1 MRACGE
7 TTEQVRRGGLKGVTA
22 VWRSIQDTFAL
33 TDQGMKDFMRG
44 AGFCALANLMLML
57 PIVVL
62 YFTARGFIRY
72 LDDPSVGLPDM
83 ALFAVAI
90 VAALVVMFVTQMWEY
105 RATYTAVYQESA
117 RKRIAIAERL
127 RLLPLSFFG
136 KRDLA
141 DLTSVIMKDCSDQ
154 ERLFSHTMPQIFGM
168 GASTLVFAAMM
179 FAFDWRL
186 AASALWPI
194 PVALTALL
202 LTARIQKSH
211 TAKKN
216 AASLSFA
223 DGLQEYLEC
232 HREIRSL
239 NKVGVFQGELDCRID
254 RFEREKIDAEL
265 AMGVAVCSAQ
275 GFLRLGIAS
284 VIVVGTMLLVTGQVD
299 FLVFFVYLLAVT
311 RVYDPIN
318 VVLQAVAELMDM
330 SLSLERM
337 RAIENEPVQT
347 GSTSFE
353 PQGYD
358 VVFEDVG
365 FAYADGEDVLGSVSF
380 KAREGQVTALVGASG
395 SGKSTAVKLAS
406 RFWDVSSGTVF
417 VGGVDVSTVDPETLL
432 SAFSEVFQDVVL
444 FDDTVRENI
453 RLGRK
458 DATNEEVLAAA
469 RAARCDEF
477 VERLPNGY
485 DTMIGENGSRLSGGE
500 RQRISIARALL
511 KDAPIVLLDEAT
523 ASLDVENETYVQAAL
538 SELLQGKTVLVI
550 AHRMRTVDNADKI
563 VVLEGGCVVE
573 QGSPAELRE
582 KPDGRYRRMLELQ
595 RESEVWAL

>member
-1 MRACGE
+1 M
-7 TTEQVRRGGLKGVTA
+7 TTVRRRL
-22 VWRSIQDTFAL
+22 QDIFAL

-62 YFTARGFIRY
+62 YFVASDFVRY
-72 LDDPSVGLPDM
+72 LGETAVGLPGM
-83 ALFAVAI
+83 APYVVGI
-90 VAALVVMFVTQMWEY
+90 VAALAVMFVTQMWEY
-105 RATYTAVYQESA
+105 RATYTVVYKESA

-194 PVALTALL
+194 PVALVALL
-202 LTARIQKSH
+202 LTARVQKSH

-216 AASLSFA
+216 AASLSFV

-239 NKVGVFQGELDCRID
+239 NKVGAFQSDLGRRID
-254 RFEREKIDAEL
+254 RFEREKIGAEL

-284 VIVVGTMLLVTGQVD
+284 VIVVGTMLLVAGRVD

-318 VVLQAVAELMDM
+318 VILQAIAELMDM
-330 SLSLERM
+330 SLSLGRM
-337 RAIENEPVQT
+337 RAIENEPIQT

-358 VVFEDVG
+358 VAFDDVG
-365 FAYADGEDVLGSVSF
+365 FAYADGEDVLDGVSF

-406 RFWDVSSGTVF
+406 RFWDVSSGAVF

-432 SAFSEVFQDVVL
+432 SSFSEVFQDVVL

-453 RLGRK
+453 RLGK
-458 DATNEEVLAAA
+458 KNATDEEVLAAA
-469 RAARCDEF
+469 KAARCDEF

-485 DTMIGENGSRLSGGE
+485 DTLIGENGGRLSGGE

-511 KDAPIVLLDEAT
+511 KNAPIVLLDEAT
-523 ASLDVENETYVQAAL
+523 ASLDVENETQVQAAL

-563 VVLEGGCVVE
+563 VVLEGGRVVE

-582 KPDGRYRRMLELQ
+582 KPGGRYRRMLELQ
-595 RESEVWAL
+595 RESAAWAL

>member
-1 MRACGE
+1 
-7 TTEQVRRGGLKGVTA
+7 
-22 VWRSIQDTFAL
+22 
-33 TDQGMKDFMRG
+33 MKDFMRG

-62 YFTARGFIRY
+62 YFVASDFVRY
-72 LDDPSVGLPDM
+72 LGEPAIGLPGM
-83 ALFAVAI
+83 APYVVGI
-90 VAALVVMFVTQMWEY
+90 VAALAVMFVTQMWEY
-105 RATYTAVYQESA
+105 RATYTMVYKESA

-194 PVALTALL
+194 PVALVALL
-202 LTARIQKSH
+202 LTARVQKSH

-216 AASLSFA
+216 AASLSFV

-239 NKVGVFQGELDCRID
+239 NKVGAFQSDLGRRID
-254 RFEREKIDAEL
+254 RFEREKIGAEL

-284 VIVVGTMLLVTGQVD
+284 VIVVGTMLLVTGRVD

-318 VVLQAVAELMDM
+318 VILQAIAELMDM
-330 SLSLERM
+330 SLSLKRM
-337 RAIENEPVQT
+337 RAIENEPIQT

-358 VVFEDVG
+358 VAFDDVG
-365 FAYADGEDVLGSVSF
+365 FAYADGEDVLDGVSF
-380 KAREGQVTALVGASG
+380 TAREGQVTALVGASG

-406 RFWDVSSGTVF
+406 RFWDVSSGAVF

-432 SAFSEVFQDVVL
+432 SSFSEVFQDVVL

-453 RLGRK
+453 RLGK
-458 DATNEEVLAAA
+458 KNATDEEVLAAA

-523 ASLDVENETYVQAAL
+523 ASLDVENETQVQAAL

-563 VVLEGGCVVE
+563 VVLEGGRVVE

-582 KPDGRYRRMLELQ
+582 KPEGRYRRMLELQ
-595 RESEVWAL
+595 RESAAWAL

>member
-1 MRACGE
+1 
-7 TTEQVRRGGLKGVTA
+7 
-22 VWRSIQDTFAL
+22 
-33 TDQGMKDFMRG
+33 MKDFMRG

-62 YFTARGFIRY
+62 YFVASDFVRY
-72 LDDPSVGLPDM
+72 LSEPAVGLPGM
-83 ALFAVAI
+83 VPYVVGI
-90 VAALVVMFVTQMWEY
+90 VAALAVMFVTQMWEY
-105 RATYTAVYQESA
+105 RATYTVVYKESA

-194 PVALTALL
+194 PVALVALL
-202 LTARIQKSH
+202 LTARVQKSH

-216 AASLSFA
+216 AASLSFV

-239 NKVGVFQGELDCRID
+239 NKVGAFQSDLGRRID
-254 RFEREKIDAEL
+254 RFEREKIGAEL

-284 VIVVGTMLLVTGQVD
+284 VIVVGTMLLVAGRVD

-318 VVLQAVAELMDM
+318 VILQAIAELMDM
-330 SLSLERM
+330 SLSLGRM
-337 RAIENEPVQT
+337 RAIENEPIQT
-347 GSTSFE
+347 GHTSFE

-358 VVFEDVG
+358 VAFDDVG
-365 FAYADGEDVLGSVSF
+365 FAYADGEDVLDGVSF
-380 KAREGQVTALVGASG
+380 TAREGQVTALVGASG

-406 RFWDVSSGTVF
+406 RFWDVSSGAVF

-432 SAFSEVFQDVVL
+432 SSFSEVFQDVVL

-453 RLGRK
+453 RLGK
-458 DATNEEVLAAA
+458 KSATDEEVLAAA
-469 RAARCDEF
+469 KAAHCDEF

-485 DTMIGENGSRLSGGE
+485 DTLIGENGGRLSGGE

-511 KDAPIVLLDEAT
+511 KNAPIVLLDEAT
-523 ASLDVENETYVQAAL
+523 ASLDVENETQVQAAL

-563 VVLEGGCVVE
+563 VVLEGGRVVE

-582 KPDGRYRRMLELQ
+582 KPEGRYRRMLELQ
-595 RESEVWAL
+595 RESATWAL

>member
-1 MRACGE
+1 MA
-7 TTEQVRRGGLKGVTA
+7 A
-22 VWRSIQDTFAL
+22 VWRRIQDAFAL

-62 YFTARGFIRY
+62 YFVASDFVRY
-72 LDDPSVGLPDM
+72 LGEPAVGLPGM
-83 ALFAVAI
+83 APYVVGI
-90 VAALVVMFVTQMWEY
+90 VAALAVMFVTQMWEY
-105 RATYTAVYQESA
+105 RATYTVVYKESA

-194 PVALTALL
+194 PVALVALL
-202 LTARIQKSH
+202 LTARVQKSH

-216 AASLSFA
+216 AASLSFV

-239 NKVGVFQGELDCRID
+239 NKVGAFQSDLGRRID
-254 RFEREKIDAEL
+254 RFEREKIGAEL

-284 VIVVGTMLLVTGQVD
+284 VIVAGTMLLVAGQVD

-318 VVLQAVAELMDM
+318 VILQAVAELMDM
-330 SLSLERM
+330 SLSLKRM
-337 RAIENEPVQT
+337 RAIENEPIQT

-358 VVFEDVG
+358 VAFDDVG
-365 FAYADGEDVLGSVSF
+365 FAYADGEDVLDGVSF
-380 KAREGQVTALVGASG
+380 TAREGQVTALVGASG
-395 SGKSTAVKLAS
+395 SGKSTAAKLAS
-406 RFWDVSSGTVF
+406 RFWDVSSGAVF

-432 SAFSEVFQDVVL
+432 SSFSEVFQDVVL

-453 RLGRK
+453 RLGK
-458 DATNEEVLAAA
+458 KNATDEEVLAAA
-469 RAARCDEF
+469 KAARCDEF

-485 DTMIGENGSRLSGGE
+485 DTLIGENGGRLSGGE

-511 KDAPIVLLDEAT
+511 KNAPIVLLDEAT
-523 ASLDVENETYVQAAL
+523 ASLDVENETQVQAAL

-563 VVLEGGCVVE
+563 VVLEGGRVVE

-582 KPDGRYRRMLELQ
+582 KPEGRYRRMLELQ
-595 RESEVWAL
+595 RESAAWAL

>member
-1 MRACGE
+1 MA
-7 TTEQVRRGGLKGVTA
+7 A
-22 VWRSIQDTFAL
+22 VWRRIQDAFAL

-62 YFTARGFIRY
+62 YFVASDFVRY
-72 LDDPSVGLPDM
+72 LGEPAVGLPGM
-83 ALFAVAI
+83 APYVVGI
-90 VAALVVMFVTQMWEY
+90 VAALAVMFVTQMWEY
-105 RATYTAVYQESA
+105 RATYTVVYKESA

-168 GASTLVFAAMM
+168 GASTLVFAVMM

-194 PVALTALL
+194 PVALVALL
-202 LTARIQKSH
+202 LTARVQKSH

-216 AASLSFA
+216 AASLSFV

-239 NKVGVFQGELDCRID
+239 NKVGAFQSDLGRRID
-254 RFEREKIDAEL
+254 RFEREKIGAEL

-284 VIVVGTMLLVTGQVD
+284 VIVVGTMLLVTGRVD

-318 VVLQAVAELMDM
+318 VILQAVAELMDM
-330 SLSLERM
+330 SLSLKRM
-337 RAIENEPVQT
+337 RAIENEPIQT

-358 VVFEDVG
+358 VAFDDVG
-365 FAYADGEDVLGSVSF
+365 FAYADGEDVLDGVSF
-380 KAREGQVTALVGASG
+380 TAREGQVTALVGASG
-395 SGKSTAVKLAS
+395 SGKSTAAKLAS
-406 RFWDVSSGTVF
+406 RFWDVSSGAVF

-432 SAFSEVFQDVVL
+432 SSFSEVFQDVVL

-453 RLGRK
+453 RLGK
-458 DATNEEVLAAA
+458 KNATDEEVLAAA
-469 RAARCDEF
+469 KAARCDEF

-485 DTMIGENGSRLSGGE
+485 DTLIGENGGRLSGGE

-511 KDAPIVLLDEAT
+511 KNAPIVLLDEAT
-523 ASLDVENETYVQAAL
+523 ASLDVENETQVQAAL

-563 VVLEGGCVVE
+563 VVLEGGRVVE

-582 KPDGRYRRMLELQ
+582 KPEGRYRRMLELQ
-595 RESEVWAL
+595 RESAAWAL

>member
-1 MRACGE
+1 M
-7 TTEQVRRGGLKGVTA
+7 TTVQRRL
-22 VWRSIQDTFAL
+22 QDIFAL

-62 YFTARGFIRY
+62 YFAASDFIRY
-72 LDDPSVGLPDM
+72 LDDPAVGLPDM
-83 ALFAVAI
+83 ALYAVGI
-90 VAALVVMFVTQMWEY
+90 VVALVVMFVTQMWEY
-105 RATYTAVYQESA
+105 RATYTVVYQESA

-168 GASTLVFAAMM
+168 GASTLVFAVMM

-194 PVALTALL
+194 PVALVALL
-202 LTARIQKSH
+202 LTAHIQKSH

-223 DGLQEYLEC
+223 DALQEYLEC

-239 NKVGVFQGELDCRID
+239 NKVGAFQDELDCRID
-254 RFEREKIDAEL
+254 RFEREKIGAEL

-337 RAIENEPVQT
+337 RAIENEPVQM

-353 PQGYD
+353 PQGHD

-365 FAYADGEDVLGSVSF
+365 FAYADGEDVLSSVSF

-406 RFWDVSSGTVF
+406 RFWDVSSGAIF

-453 RLGRK
+453 RLGKK

-500 RQRISIARALL
+500 RQRISIARCIL
-511 KDAPIVLLDEAT
+511 KDAPIIILDEAT
-523 ASLDVENETYVQAAL
+523 ASVDTDNESYIQEAI
-538 SELLQGKTVLVI
+538 SELVKGKTLLVI
-550 AHRMRTVDNADKI
+550 AHRLNTIQNADQI
-563 VVLEGGCVVE
+563 LVIDNGQIAQ
-573 QGSPAELRE
+573 QGTHEELLKQPGIYQEFVNIR
-582 KPDGRYRRMLELQ
+582 KNAAGWSL
-595 RESEVWAL
+595 A

>member
-1 MRACGE
+1 MW
-7 TTEQVRRGGLKGVTA
+7 RR
-22 VWRSIQDTFAL
+22 IQDAFAL
-33 TDQGMKDFMRG
+33 TDQGMKDFIRG

-62 YFTARGFIRY
+62 YFVASDFIRY
-72 LDDPSVGLPDM
+72 LDNPSVGLPGM
-83 ALFAVAI
+83 ALYVAGI

-105 RATYTAVYQESA
+105 RATYTVVYQESA
-117 RKRIAIAERL
+117 RKRISIAERL

-136 KRDLA
+136 KRDLS

-168 GASTLVFAAMM
+168 GASTLVFAVMM

-194 PVALTALL
+194 PVALVALL
-202 LTARIQKSH
+202 LTARVQKSH

-216 AASLSFA
+216 AASLSFV

-239 NKVGVFQGELDCRID
+239 NKVNAFQGELDRCID
-254 RFEREKIDAEL
+254 CFEREKIDAEL

-284 VIVVGTMLLVTGQVD
+284 VIVVGTMLLVAGQVD

-318 VVLQAVAELMDM
+318 VILQAIAELMDM

-337 RAIENEPVQT
+337 RAIENEPIQT
-347 GSTSFE
+347 GRTSFE

-358 VVFEDVG
+358 VVFDNVG
-365 FAYADGEDVLGSVSF
+365 FSYTDGEDVLDSVSF
-380 KAREGQVTALVGASG
+380 KAQEGQVTALVGASG

-406 RFWDVSSGTVF
+406 RFWDVSSGAVF

-432 SAFSEVFQDVVL
+432 SSFSEVFQDVVL

-453 RLGRK
+453 RLGKK
-458 DATNEEVLAAA
+458 DATDEEVLAAA
-469 RAARCDEF
+469 KAARCDEF

-523 ASLDVENETYVQAAL
+523 ASLDVENETQVQAAL
-538 SELLQGKTVLVI
+538 SELLQDKTVLVI

-563 VVLEGGCVVE
+563 VVLEGGRVAE

-582 KPDGRYRRMLELQ
+582 KPEGKYRRMLELQ
-595 RESEVWAL
+595 CESGVWTL

>member
-1 MRACGE
+1 MW
-7 TTEQVRRGGLKGVTA
+7 RR
-22 VWRSIQDTFAL
+22 IQDAFAL
-33 TDQGMKDFMRG
+33 TDQGMKDFIRG

-62 YFTARGFIRY
+62 YFVASDFIRY
-72 LDDPSVGLPDM
+72 LDNPSVGLPGM
-83 ALFAVAI
+83 ALYVAGI

-105 RATYTAVYQESA
+105 RATYTVVYQESA
-117 RKRIAIAERL
+117 RKRISIAERL

-168 GASTLVFAAMM
+168 GASTLVFAVMM

-194 PVALTALL
+194 PVALVALL
-202 LTARIQKSH
+202 LTAHIQKSH

-223 DGLQEYLEC
+223 DALQEYLEC

-318 VVLQAVAELMDM
+318 VILQAVAELMDM

-365 FAYADGEDVLGSVSF
+365 FAYADGEDVLSSVSF

-406 RFWDVSSGTVF
+406 RFWDVSSGAIF

-453 RLGRK
+453 RLGK
-458 DATNEEVLAAA
+458 KNATDEEVLAAA
-469 RAARCDEF
+469 KAARCDEF

-485 DTMIGENGSRLSGGE
+485 DTLIGENGGRLSGGE

-511 KDAPIVLLDEAT
+511 KNAPIVLLDEAT
-523 ASLDVENETYVQAAL
+523 ASLDVENETQVQAAL

-563 VVLEGGCVVE
+563 VVLEGGRVVE

-582 KPDGRYRRMLELQ
+582 KPEGKYRRMLELQ
-595 RESEVWAL
+595 RESAAWAL

>member
-1 MRACGE
+1 
-7 TTEQVRRGGLKGVTA
+7 
-22 VWRSIQDTFAL
+22 
-33 TDQGMKDFMRG
+33 MKDFIRG

-62 YFTARGFIRY
+62 YFVASDFIRY
-72 LDDPSVGLPDM
+72 LDDPSVGLPGM
-83 ALFAVAI
+83 ALYAAGI

-105 RATYTAVYQESA
+105 RATYTVVYQESA

-154 ERLFSHTMPQIFGM
+154 ERLFSHTMPQLFGM
-168 GASTLVFAAMM
+168 GASTLVFAVMM

-194 PVALTALL
+194 PVALVALL
-202 LTARIQKSH
+202 LTARVQKSH

-216 AASLSFA
+216 AASLSFV

-239 NKVGVFQGELDCRID
+239 NKVSAFQGELDHCID
-254 RFEREKIDAEL
+254 RFEREKIGAEL

-284 VIVVGTMLLVTGQVD
+284 VIVVGTMLLVAGRVD

-318 VVLQAVAELMDM
+318 VILQAIAELMDM
-330 SLSLERM
+330 SLSLGRM

-347 GSTSFE
+347 GHTSFE

-358 VVFEDVG
+358 VVFDDVG
-365 FAYADGEDVLGSVSF
+365 FAYADGEDVLDGVSF
-380 KAREGQVTALVGASG
+380 TAREGQVTALVGASG

-406 RFWDVSSGTVF
+406 RFWDVSSGAVF

-432 SAFSEVFQDVVL
+432 SSFSEVFQDVVL

-453 RLGRK
+453 RLGK
-458 DATNEEVLAAA
+458 KNATDEEVLAAA
-469 RAARCDEF
+469 KAARCDEF

-485 DTMIGENGSRLSGGE
+485 DTLIGENGGRLSGGE

-511 KDAPIVLLDEAT
+511 KNAPIVLLDEAT
-523 ASLDVENETYVQAAL
+523 ASLDVENETQVQAAL

-563 VVLEGGCVVE
+563 VVLEGGRVVE

-582 KPDGRYRRMLELQ
+582 KPEGRYRRMLELQ
-595 RESEVWAL
+595 RESAAWAL

>member
-1 MRACGE
+1 MW
-7 TTEQVRRGGLKGVTA
+7 RR
-22 VWRSIQDTFAL
+22 IQDAFAL

-62 YFTARGFIRY
+62 YFTASDFIRY
-72 LDDPSVGLPDM
+72 LGDPAVGLPSM
-83 ALFAVAI
+83 ALYAVGI
-90 VAALVVMFVTQMWEY
+90 VAALAVMFVTQMWEY
-105 RATYTAVYQESA
+105 RGTYTVVYQESA

-136 KRDLA
+136 KRDLS

-168 GASTLVFAAMM
+168 GASTLVFAVMM

-194 PVALTALL
+194 PVALVALL
-202 LTARIQKSH
+202 LTARVQKSH
-211 TAKKN
+211 IAKKN
-216 AASLSFA
+216 AASLSFV

-239 NKVGVFQGELDCRID
+239 NKVSAFQGELDRCID
-254 RFEREKIDAEL
+254 CFEREKIDAEL

-284 VIVVGTMLLVTGQVD
+284 VIVVGTMLLVAGQID

-318 VVLQAVAELMDM
+318 VILQAIAELMDM

-337 RAIENEPVQT
+337 RAIENEPIQT
-347 GSTSFE
+347 GRTSFE

-358 VVFEDVG
+358 VVFDDVG
-365 FAYADGEDVLGSVSF
+365 FSYADGEDVLDSVSF

-406 RFWDVSSGTVF
+406 RFWDVSSGAVF

-432 SAFSEVFQDVVL
+432 SSFSEVFQDVVL

-453 RLGRK
+453 RLGKK

-523 ASLDVENETYVQAAL
+523 ASLDVENETQVQAAL
-538 SELLQGKTVLVI
+538 SELLQDKTVLVI

-563 VVLEGGCVVE
+563 VVLEDGRVAE

-595 RESEVWAL
+595 RESGAWTL

>member
-1 MRACGE
+1 
-7 TTEQVRRGGLKGVTA
+7 
-22 VWRSIQDTFAL
+22 
-33 TDQGMKDFMRG
+33 MKDFIRG

-62 YFTARGFIRY
+62 YFVASDFVRY
-72 LDDPSVGLPDM
+72 LDNPSVGLPGM
-83 ALFAVAI
+83 ALYAAGI
-90 VAALVVMFVTQMWEY
+90 VATLAVMFVTQMWEY
-105 RATYTAVYQESA
+105 RGTYTVVYQESA
-117 RKRIAIAERL
+117 RKRISIAERL

-168 GASTLVFAAMM
+168 GASTLVFAVMM

-194 PVALTALL
+194 PVALVALL
-202 LTARIQKSH
+202 LTAHIQKSH
-211 TAKKN
+211 TVKKN

-223 DGLQEYLEC
+223 DALQEYLEC

-239 NKVGVFQGELDCRID
+239 NKVGAFQDELDCRID
-254 RFEREKIDAEL
+254 RFEREKIGAEL

-284 VIVVGTMLLVTGQVD
+284 VIVVGTVLLVAGQVG

-318 VVLQAVAELMDM
+318 VILQAIAELMDM

-337 RAIENEPVQT
+337 RAIENEPIQT

-406 RFWDVSSGTVF
+406 RFWDVSSGAIF

-453 RLGRK
+453 RLGKK

-595 RESEVWAL
+595 RESEAWVL

>member
-1 MRACGE
+1 MI
-7 TTEQVRRGGLKGVTA
+7 TVRRRL
-22 VWRSIQDTFAL
+22 QDIFAL
-33 TDQGMKDFMRG
+33 TDQGMKDFIRG

-62 YFTARGFIRY
+62 YFVASDFVRY
-72 LDDPSVGLPDM
+72 LGDSAVGLPGM
-83 ALFAVAI
+83 TLYAVGI
-90 VAALVVMFVTQMWEY
+90 VAALAVMFVTQMWEY
-105 RATYTAVYQESA
+105 RATYTVVYQESA
-117 RKRIAIAERL
+117 RKRVAIAERL

-168 GASTLVFAAMM
+168 GASTLVFAVMM

-194 PVALTALL
+194 PVALVALL
-202 LTARIQKSH
+202 LTARVQKSH

-216 AASLSFA
+216 AASLSFV

-239 NKVGVFQGELDCRID
+239 NKVSAFQGELDRRID
-254 RFEREKIDAEL
+254 RFEREKIGAEL

-284 VIVVGTMLLVTGQVD
+284 VIVAGTMLLVAGQVD

-318 VVLQAVAELMDM
+318 VILQAIAELMDM

-337 RAIENEPVQT
+337 RAIENEPIQT
-347 GSTSFE
+347 GCTSFE

-358 VVFEDVG
+358 VVFDDVG
-365 FAYADGEDVLGSVSF
+365 FAYADGEDVLDGVSF
-380 KAREGQVTALVGASG
+380 RAREGQVTALVGASG

-406 RFWDVSSGTVF
+406 RFWDVSSGAVF

-432 SAFSEVFQDVVL
+432 SSFSEVFQDVVL

-453 RLGRK
+453 RLGKK
-458 DATNEEVLAAA
+458 DATDEEVLAAA
-469 RAARCDEF
+469 KAARCDEF

-511 KDAPIVLLDEAT
+511 KNAPIVLLDEAT
-523 ASLDVENETYVQAAL
+523 ASLDVENETQVQAAL
-538 SELLQGKTVLVI
+538 SELLQDKTVLVI

-563 VVLEGGCVVE
+563 VVLDGGRVAE

-582 KPDGRYRRMLELQ
+582 KPEGRYRRMLELQ
-595 RESEVWAL
+595 RESEAWVL

>member
-1 MRACGE
+1 
-7 TTEQVRRGGLKGVTA
+7 
-22 VWRSIQDTFAL
+22 
-33 TDQGMKDFMRG
+33 MKDFMRG

-62 YFTARGFIRY
+62 YFVASDFIGC
-72 LDDPSVGLPDM
+72 LGDPAVGLPGM
-83 ALFAVAI
+83 ALYAVGI
-90 VAALVVMFVTQMWEY
+90 VAALAVMFVTQMWEY
-105 RATYTAVYQESA
+105 RATYTVVYQESA

-194 PVALTALL
+194 PVALVALL
-202 LTARIQKSH
+202 LTARVQKSH

-216 AASLSFA
+216 AASLLFV

-239 NKVGVFQGELDCRID
+239 NKVGAFQSDLGRRID
-254 RFEREKIDAEL
+254 RFEREKIGAEL

-284 VIVVGTMLLVTGQVD
+284 VIVVGTMLLVAGRVD

-318 VVLQAVAELMDM
+318 VILQAIAELMDM
-330 SLSLERM
+330 SLSLKRM
-337 RAIENEPVQT
+337 RAIENEPIQT

-358 VVFEDVG
+358 VAFDDVG
-365 FAYADGEDVLGSVSF
+365 FAYADGEDVLDGVSF
-380 KAREGQVTALVGASG
+380 TAREGQVTALVGASG

-406 RFWDVSSGTVF
+406 RFWDVSSGAVF

-432 SAFSEVFQDVVL
+432 SSFSEVFQDVVL

-453 RLGRK
+453 RLGK
-458 DATNEEVLAAA
+458 KNATDEEVLAAA

-523 ASLDVENETYVQAAL
+523 ASLDVENETHVQAAL

-563 VVLEGGCVVE
+563 VVLEGGRVVE

-582 KPDGRYRRMLELQ
+582 KPEGRYRRMLELQ
-595 RESEVWAL
+595 RESAAWAL

>member
-1 MRACGE
+1 
-7 TTEQVRRGGLKGVTA
+7 
-22 VWRSIQDTFAL
+22 
-33 TDQGMKDFMRG
+33 MKDFMRG

-62 YFTARGFIRY
+62 YFVASDFVRY
-72 LDDPSVGLPDM
+72 LGEPAVGLPGM
-83 ALFAVAI
+83 APYVVGI
-90 VAALVVMFVTQMWEY
+90 VAALAVMFVTQMWEY
-105 RATYTAVYQESA
+105 RATYTVVYKESA

-194 PVALTALL
+194 PVALVALL
-202 LTARIQKSH
+202 LTARVQKSH

-216 AASLSFA
+216 AASLSFV

-239 NKVGVFQGELDCRID
+239 NKVGAFQSDLGRRID
-254 RFEREKIDAEL
+254 RFEREKIGAEL

-284 VIVVGTMLLVTGQVD
+284 VIVVGTMLLVAGRVD

-318 VVLQAVAELMDM
+318 VILQAIAELMDM
-330 SLSLERM
+330 SLSLGRM
-337 RAIENEPVQT
+337 RAIENEPIQT

-358 VVFEDVG
+358 VAFDDVG
-365 FAYADGEDVLGSVSF
+365 FAYADGEDVLDGVSF
-380 KAREGQVTALVGASG
+380 TAREGQVTALVGASG

-406 RFWDVSSGTVF
+406 RFWDVSSGAVF

-432 SAFSEVFQDVVL
+432 SSFSEVFQDVVL

-453 RLGRK
+453 RLGK
-458 DATNEEVLAAA
+458 KNATDEEVLAAA

-523 ASLDVENETYVQAAL
+523 ASLDVENETQVQAAL

-550 AHRMRTVDNADKI
+550 AHRMRTIDNADKI
-563 VVLEGGCVVE
+563 VVLEGGRVVE

-582 KPDGRYRRMLELQ
+582 KPEGRYRRMLELQ
-595 RESEVWAL
+595 RESAAWAL

>member
-1 MRACGE
+1 
-7 TTEQVRRGGLKGVTA
+7 
-22 VWRSIQDTFAL
+22 
-33 TDQGMKDFMRG
+33 MKDFMRG

-62 YFTARGFIRY
+62 YFVASDFVRY
-72 LDDPSVGLPDM
+72 LGEPAVGLPGM
-83 ALFAVAI
+83 ALYTVGI
-90 VAALVVMFVTQMWEY
+90 VAALSVMFITQMWEY
-105 RATYTAVYQESA
+105 RATYTVVYQESA

-154 ERLFSHTMPQIFGM
+154 ERLFSHTMPQLFGM
-168 GASTLVFAAMM
+168 GASTLVFAVMM

-194 PVALTALL
+194 PVALAALL
-202 LTARIQKSH
+202 LTARVQKSH

-216 AASLSFA
+216 AASLSFV

-239 NKVGVFQGELDCRID
+239 NKVSAFQGELDHCID
-254 RFEREKIDAEL
+254 RFEREKIGAEL

-284 VIVVGTMLLVTGQVD
+284 VIVVGTMLLVAGRVD

-318 VVLQAVAELMDM
+318 VILQAIAELMDM
-330 SLSLERM
+330 SLSLGRM
-337 RAIENEPVQT
+337 RAIENEPIQT
-347 GSTSFE
+347 GHTSFE

-358 VVFEDVG
+358 VAFDDVG
-365 FAYADGEDVLGSVSF
+365 FAYADGEDVLDGVSF

-406 RFWDVSSGTVF
+406 RFWDVSSGAVF

-432 SAFSEVFQDVVL
+432 SSFSEVFQDVVL

-453 RLGRK
+453 RLGK
-458 DATNEEVLAAA
+458 KNATDEEVLAAA
-469 RAARCDEF
+469 KAARCDEF

-485 DTMIGENGSRLSGGE
+485 DTLIGENGGRLSGGE

-511 KDAPIVLLDEAT
+511 KNAPIVLLDEAT
-523 ASLDVENETYVQAAL
+523 ASLDVENETQVQAAL

-563 VVLEGGCVVE
+563 VVLEGGRVVE

-582 KPDGRYRRMLELQ
+582 KPEGRYRRMLELQ
-595 RESEVWAL
+595 RESAAWTL

>member
-1 MRACGE
+1 
-7 TTEQVRRGGLKGVTA
+7 
-22 VWRSIQDTFAL
+22 
-33 TDQGMKDFMRG
+33 MKDFMRG

-62 YFTARGFIRY
+62 YFVASDFIGC
-72 LDDPSVGLPDM
+72 LGDPAACLPSMAPYVVG
-83 ALFAVAI
+83 I
-90 VAALVVMFVTQMWEY
+90 VAALAVMFVTQMWEY
-105 RATYTAVYQESA
+105 RATYTVVYQESA

-154 ERLFSHTMPQIFGM
+154 ERLFSHTMPQILGM
-168 GASTLVFAAMM
+168 GASTLVFAVMM

-194 PVALTALL
+194 PVALVALL
-202 LTARIQKSH
+202 LTARVQKSH

-216 AASLSFA
+216 AASLSFV

-239 NKVGVFQGELDCRID
+239 NKVGAFQSNLGRRID
-254 RFEREKIDAEL
+254 RFEREKIGAEL

-284 VIVVGTMLLVTGQVD
+284 VIVVGTMLLVAGRVD

-318 VVLQAVAELMDM
+318 VILQAIAELMDM
-330 SLSLERM
+330 SLSLKRM
-337 RAIENEPVQT
+337 RAIENEPIQT

-358 VVFEDVG
+358 VAFDDVG
-365 FAYADGEDVLGSVSF
+365 FAYADGEDVLSSVSF
-380 KAREGQVTALVGASG
+380 TAREGQVTALVGASG

-406 RFWDVSSGTVF
+406 RFWDVSSGAVF

-432 SAFSEVFQDVVL
+432 SSFSEVFQDVVL

-453 RLGRK
+453 RLGK
-458 DATNEEVLAAA
+458 KNATDEEVLAAA
-469 RAARCDEF
+469 KAARCDEF

-485 DTMIGENGSRLSGGE
+485 DTLIGENGGRLSGGE

-511 KDAPIVLLDEAT
+511 KNAPIVLLDEAT
-523 ASLDVENETYVQAAL
+523 ASLDVENETQVQAAL

-563 VVLEGGCVVE
+563 VVLEGGRVVE

-582 KPDGRYRRMLELQ
+582 KPEGRYRRMLELQ
-595 RESEVWAL
+595 RESAAWAL

>member
-1 MRACGE
+1 MW
-7 TTEQVRRGGLKGVTA
+7 RR
-22 VWRSIQDTFAL
+22 IQDAFAL
-33 TDQGMKDFMRG
+33 TDQGMKDFIRG

-62 YFTARGFIRY
+62 YFTASDFVRY
-72 LDDPSVGLPDM
+72 LGDPSVGLPSM
-83 ALFAVAI
+83 ALYVVGI
-90 VAALVVMFVTQMWEY
+90 VAALAVMFVTQMWEY
-105 RATYTAVYQESA
+105 RGTYTVVYQESA

-136 KRDLA
+136 KRDLS

-168 GASTLVFAAMM
+168 GASTLVFAVMM

-194 PVALTALL
+194 PVALVALL
-202 LTARIQKSH
+202 LTARVQKSH

-216 AASLSFA
+216 AASLSFV

-239 NKVGVFQGELDCRID
+239 NKVSAFQGELDRCID
-254 RFEREKIDAEL
+254 CFEREKIDAEL

-284 VIVVGTMLLVTGQVD
+284 VIVVGTMLLVAGQID

-318 VVLQAVAELMDM
+318 VILQAIAELMDM

-337 RAIENEPVQT
+337 RAIENEAIQT
-347 GSTSFE
+347 GRTSFE

-358 VVFEDVG
+358 VVFDDVG
-365 FAYADGEDVLGSVSF
+365 FSYADGEDVLDSVSF

-406 RFWDVSSGTVF
+406 RFWDVSSGAVF

-432 SAFSEVFQDVVL
+432 SSFSEVFQDVVL

-453 RLGRK
+453 RLGKK
-458 DATNEEVLAAA
+458 DATDEEVLAAA
-469 RAARCDEF
+469 KAARCDEF

-523 ASLDVENETYVQAAL
+523 ASLDVENETQVQAAL
-538 SELLQGKTVLVI
+538 SELLQDKTVLVI

-563 VVLEGGCVVE
+563 VVLENGRVAE

-582 KPDGRYRRMLELQ
+582 RPEGEYRRMLELQ
-595 RESEVWAL
+595 RESGAWTL

>member
-1 MRACGE
+1 MW
-7 TTEQVRRGGLKGVTA
+7 RR
-22 VWRSIQDTFAL
+22 IQDAFAL

-62 YFTARGFIRY
+62 YFAASDFIRY
-72 LDDPSVGLPDM
+72 LDDPSVGLPGM
-83 ALFAVAI
+83 ALYAAGI
-90 VAALVVMFVTQMWEY
+90 VAALAVMFVTQMWEY
-105 RATYTAVYQESA
+105 RGTYTVVYKESA
-117 RKRIAIAERL
+117 RKRISIAERL

-168 GASTLVFAAMM
+168 GASTLVFAVMM

-194 PVALTALL
+194 PVALVALL
-202 LTARIQKSH
+202 LTAHIQKSH

-365 FAYADGEDVLGSVSF
+365 FAYADGEDVLSSVSF

-406 RFWDVSSGTVF
+406 RFWDVSSGAIF

-453 RLGRK
+453 RLGKK
-458 DATNEEVLAAA
+458 DATNEEVLVAA

-595 RESEVWAL
+595 RESEAWVL

>member
-1 MRACGE
+1 M
-7 TTEQVRRGGLKGVTA
+7 TA
-22 VWRSIQDTFAL
+22 VWRRIQDAFAL
-33 TDQGMKDFMRG
+33 TDQGMKDFIRG

-62 YFTARGFIRY
+62 YFVASDFVRY
-72 LDDPSVGLPDM
+72 LDNPSVGLPGM
-83 ALFAVAI
+83 ALYAAGI
-90 VAALVVMFVTQMWEY
+90 VAALAVMFVTQMWEY
-105 RATYTAVYQESA
+105 RGTYTVVYQESA
-117 RKRIAIAERL
+117 RKRISIAERL

-168 GASTLVFAAMM
+168 GASTLVFAVMM

-194 PVALTALL
+194 PVALVALL
-202 LTARIQKSH
+202 LTAHIQKSH

-223 DGLQEYLEC
+223 DALQEYLEC

-239 NKVGVFQGELDCRID
+239 NKVGAFQDELDCRID
-254 RFEREKIDAEL
+254 RFEREKIGAEL

-284 VIVVGTMLLVTGQVD
+284 VIVVGTVLLVAGQVD

-318 VVLQAVAELMDM
+318 VILQAIAELMDM

-337 RAIENEPVQT
+337 RAIENEPTQT

-406 RFWDVSSGTVF
+406 RFWDVSSGAIF

-453 RLGRK
+453 RLGKK

-595 RESEVWAL
+595 RESEAWVL

>member
-1 MRACGE
+1 MR
-7 TTEQVRRGGLKGVTA
+7 RRL
-22 VWRSIQDTFAL
+22 QDIFAL

-62 YFTARGFIRY
+62 YFVASDFVRY
-72 LDDPSVGLPDM
+72 LGDPAVGLPGM
-83 ALFAVAI
+83 TLYAVGI
-90 VAALVVMFVTQMWEY
+90 VAALAVMFVTQMWEY
-105 RATYTAVYQESA
+105 RATYTVVYQESA

-168 GASTLVFAAMM
+168 GASTLVFAVMM

-194 PVALTALL
+194 PVALVALL
-202 LTARIQKSH
+202 LTARVQKSH

-216 AASLSFA
+216 AASLSFV

-239 NKVGVFQGELDCRID
+239 NKVSAFQGELDRRID
-254 RFEREKIDAEL
+254 RFEREKIGAEL

-284 VIVVGTMLLVTGQVD
+284 VIVAGTMLLVAGQVD
-299 FLVFFVYLLAVT
+299 FLVFFVFLLAVT

-318 VVLQAVAELMDM
+318 VILQAIAELMDM

-337 RAIENEPVQT
+337 RAIENEPIQT
-347 GSTSFE
+347 GRTSFE

-358 VVFEDVG
+358 VVFDDVG
-365 FAYADGEDVLGSVSF
+365 FAYADGEDVLNGMSF
-380 KAREGQVTALVGASG
+380 RAREGQVTALVGASG

-406 RFWDVSSGTVF
+406 RFWDVSSGAVF

-432 SAFSEVFQDVVL
+432 SSFSEVFQDVVL

-453 RLGRK
+453 RLGKK
-458 DATNEEVLAAA
+458 DATDEEVLAAA
-469 RAARCDEF
+469 KAARCDEF
-477 VERLPNGY
+477 AERLPNGY

-511 KDAPIVLLDEAT
+511 KNAPIVLLDEAT
-523 ASLDVENETYVQAAL
+523 ASLDVENETQVQAAL

-563 VVLEGGCVVE
+563 VVLEGGRVAE

-582 KPDGRYRRMLELQ
+582 KPEGRYRRMLELQ
-595 RESEVWAL
+595 RESAAWAL

>member
-1 MRACGE
+1 
-7 TTEQVRRGGLKGVTA
+7 
-22 VWRSIQDTFAL
+22 
-33 TDQGMKDFMRG
+33 MKDFMRG

-62 YFTARGFIRY
+62 YFVASDFIGC
-72 LDDPSVGLPDM
+72 LGDPAVCLPSMAPYVVGIVV
-83 ALFAVAI
+83 ALA
-90 VAALVVMFVTQMWEY
+90 VMFVTQMWEY
-105 RATYTAVYQESA
+105 RATYTVVYKESA

-194 PVALTALL
+194 PVALVALL
-202 LTARIQKSH
+202 LTARVQKSH

-216 AASLSFA
+216 AASLSFV

-239 NKVGVFQGELDCRID
+239 NKVGAFQSDLGRRID
-254 RFEREKIDAEL
+254 RFEREKIGAEL

-284 VIVVGTMLLVTGQVD
+284 VIVVGTMLLVAGRVD

-318 VVLQAVAELMDM
+318 VILQAIAELMDM
-330 SLSLERM
+330 SLSLGRM
-337 RAIENEPVQT
+337 RAIENEPIQT

-358 VVFEDVG
+358 VAFDNVG
-365 FAYADGEDVLGSVSF
+365 FAYADGEDVLDGVSF
-380 KAREGQVTALVGASG
+380 TAREGQVTALVGASG

-406 RFWDVSSGTVF
+406 RFWDVSSGAVF

-432 SAFSEVFQDVVL
+432 SSFSEVFQDVVL

-453 RLGRK
+453 RLGK
-458 DATNEEVLAAA
+458 KNATDEEVLAAA
-469 RAARCDEF
+469 KAARCDEF

-485 DTMIGENGSRLSGGE
+485 DTLIGENGGRLSGGE

-511 KDAPIVLLDEAT
+511 KNAPIVLLDEAT
-523 ASLDVENETYVQAAL
+523 ASLDVENETQVQAAL

-563 VVLEGGCVVE
+563 VVLEGGRVVE

-582 KPDGRYRRMLELQ
+582 KPEGRYRRMLELQ
-595 RESEVWAL
+595 RESAVWAL

>member
-1 MRACGE
+1 
-7 TTEQVRRGGLKGVTA
+7 
-22 VWRSIQDTFAL
+22 
-33 TDQGMKDFMRG
+33 MKDFMRG

-62 YFTARGFIRY
+62 YFVASDFVRY
-72 LDDPSVGLPDM
+72 LGEPAVGLPGM
-83 ALFAVAI
+83 ALYAVGI
-90 VAALVVMFVTQMWEY
+90 VAALAVMFVTQMWEY
-105 RATYTAVYQESA
+105 RATYTVVYQESA

-168 GASTLVFAAMM
+168 GASTLVFAVMM

-194 PVALTALL
+194 PVALVALL
-202 LTARIQKSH
+202 LTARVQKSH

-216 AASLSFA
+216 AASLSFV

-239 NKVGVFQGELDCRID
+239 NKVGAFQSDLGRRID

-284 VIVVGTMLLVTGQVD
+284 VIVVGTMLLVTGRVD

-318 VVLQAVAELMDM
+318 VILQAVAELMDM
-330 SLSLERM
+330 SLSLKRM
-337 RAIENEPVQT
+337 RAIENEPIQT

-358 VVFEDVG
+358 VAFDDVG
-365 FAYADGEDVLGSVSF
+365 FAYADGEDVLDGVSF
-380 KAREGQVTALVGASG
+380 TAREGQVTALVGASG

-406 RFWDVSSGTVF
+406 RFWDVSSGAVF

-432 SAFSEVFQDVVL
+432 SSFSEVFQDVVL

-453 RLGRK
+453 RLGK
-458 DATNEEVLAAA
+458 KNATDEEVLAAA
-469 RAARCDEF
+469 KAARCDEF

-485 DTMIGENGSRLSGGE
+485 DTLIGENGGRLSGGE

-511 KDAPIVLLDEAT
+511 KNAPIVLLDEAT
-523 ASLDVENETYVQAAL
+523 ASLDVENETQVQAAL

-563 VVLEGGCVVE
+563 VVLEGGRVVE

-582 KPDGRYRRMLELQ
+582 KPEGRYRRMLELQ
-595 RESEVWAL
+595 RESAAWAL

>member
-1 MRACGE
+1 
-7 TTEQVRRGGLKGVTA
+7 
-22 VWRSIQDTFAL
+22 
-33 TDQGMKDFMRG
+33 MKDFMRG

-62 YFTARGFIRY
+62 YFVASDFVRY
-72 LDDPSVGLPDM
+72 LGEPAVGLPGM
-83 ALFAVAI
+83 ALYAVGI
-90 VAALVVMFVTQMWEY
+90 VAALAVMFVTQMWEY
-105 RATYTAVYQESA
+105 RATYTVVYQESA

-194 PVALTALL
+194 PVALVALL
-202 LTARIQKSH
+202 LTARVQKSH

-216 AASLSFA
+216 AASLSFV

-239 NKVGVFQGELDCRID
+239 NKVGAFQSDLGRRID

-284 VIVVGTMLLVTGQVD
+284 VIVVGTMLLVTGRVD

-318 VVLQAVAELMDM
+318 VILQAVAELMDM
-330 SLSLERM
+330 SLSLKRM
-337 RAIENEPVQT
+337 RAIENEPIQT

-358 VVFEDVG
+358 VAFDDVG
-365 FAYADGEDVLGSVSF
+365 FAYADGEDVLDGVSF
-380 KAREGQVTALVGASG
+380 TAREGQVTALVGASG

-406 RFWDVSSGTVF
+406 RFWDVSSGAVF

-432 SAFSEVFQDVVL
+432 SSFSEVFQDVVL

-453 RLGRK
+453 RLGK
-458 DATNEEVLAAA
+458 KNATDEEVLAAA
-469 RAARCDEF
+469 KAARCDEF

-485 DTMIGENGSRLSGGE
+485 DTLIGENGGRLSGGE

-511 KDAPIVLLDEAT
+511 KNAPIVLLDEAT
-523 ASLDVENETYVQAAL
+523 ASLDVENETQVQAAL

-563 VVLEGGCVVE
+563 VVLEGGRVVE

-582 KPDGRYRRMLELQ
+582 KPEGRYRRMLELQ
-595 RESEVWAL
+595 RESAAWAL

>member
-1 MRACGE
+1 MTAMW
-7 TTEQVRRGGLKGVTA
+7 RR
-22 VWRSIQDTFAL
+22 IQDAFAL

-62 YFTARGFIRY
+62 YFTASDFIRY
-72 LDDPSVGLPDM
+72 LGDPAVGLPSM
-83 ALFAVAI
+83 ALYAVGI
-90 VAALVVMFVTQMWEY
+90 VAALAVMFVTQMWEY
-105 RATYTAVYQESA
+105 RGTYTVVYQESA

-136 KRDLA
+136 KRDLS

-168 GASTLVFAAMM
+168 GASTLVFAVMM

-194 PVALTALL
+194 PVALVALL
-202 LTARIQKSH
+202 LTARVQKSH

-216 AASLSFA
+216 AASLSFI

-239 NKVGVFQGELDCRID
+239 NKVSAFQGELDRCID
-254 RFEREKIDAEL
+254 CFEREKIDAEL

-284 VIVVGTMLLVTGQVD
+284 VIVVGTMLLVAGQID

-318 VVLQAVAELMDM
+318 VILQAIAELMDM

-337 RAIENEPVQT
+337 RAIENEPIQT
-347 GSTSFE
+347 GRTSFE

-358 VVFEDVG
+358 VIFDDVG
-365 FAYADGEDVLGSVSF
+365 FSYADGEDVLDSVSF

-406 RFWDVSSGTVF
+406 RFWDVSSGAVF

-453 RLGRK
+453 RLGKK
-458 DATNEEVLAAA
+458 DATDEEVLAAA
-469 RAARCDEF
+469 KAARCDEF

-523 ASLDVENETYVQAAL
+523 ASLDVENETHVQAAL
-538 SELLQGKTVLVI
+538 SELLQDKTVLVI

-582 KPDGRYRRMLELQ
+582 KPDGKYRRMLELQ
-595 RESEVWAL
+595 RESTAWTL

>member
-1 MRACGE
+1 MR
-7 TTEQVRRGGLKGVTA
+7 RRL
-22 VWRSIQDTFAL
+22 QDAFAL

-62 YFTARGFIRY
+62 YFVASDFVRY
-72 LDDPSVGLPDM
+72 LGEPAVGLPGM
-83 ALFAVAI
+83 ALYAVGI
-90 VAALVVMFVTQMWEY
+90 VAALAVMFVTQMWEY
-105 RATYTAVYQESA
+105 RATYTVVYQESA

-194 PVALTALL
+194 PVALVALL
-202 LTARIQKSH
+202 LTARVQKSH

-216 AASLSFA
+216 AASLSFV

-239 NKVGVFQGELDCRID
+239 NKVGAFQSDLGRRID
-254 RFEREKIDAEL
+254 RFEREKIGAEL

-284 VIVVGTMLLVTGQVD
+284 VIVVGTMLLVTGRVD

-318 VVLQAVAELMDM
+318 VILQAVAELMDM
-330 SLSLERM
+330 SLSLKRM
-337 RAIENEPVQT
+337 RAIENEPIQT
-347 GSTSFE
+347 GNTSFE

-358 VVFEDVG
+358 VAFDDVG
-365 FAYADGEDVLGSVSF
+365 FAYADGEDVLDGVSF
-380 KAREGQVTALVGASG
+380 TAREGQVTALVGASG

-406 RFWDVSSGTVF
+406 RFWDVSSGAVF
-417 VGGVDVSTVDPETLL
+417 VGGIDVSTVDPETLL

-453 RLGRK
+453 RLGK
-458 DATNEEVLAAA
+458 KNATDEEVLAAA
-469 RAARCDEF
+469 KAARCDEF

-485 DTMIGENGSRLSGGE
+485 DTLIGENGGRLSGGE

-511 KDAPIVLLDEAT
+511 KNAPIVLLDEAT
-523 ASLDVENETYVQAAL
+523 ASLDVENETQVQAAL

-563 VVLEGGCVVE
+563 VVLEGGRVVE

-582 KPDGRYRRMLELQ
+582 KPEGRYRRMLELQ
-595 RESEVWAL
+595 RESAAWAL

>member
-1 MRACGE
+1 MA
-7 TTEQVRRGGLKGVTA
+7 A
-22 VWRSIQDTFAL
+22 VWRRIQDAFAL

-62 YFTARGFIRY
+62 YFVASDFVRY
-72 LDDPSVGLPDM
+72 LGEPAVGLPGM
-83 ALFAVAI
+83 APYVVGI
-90 VAALVVMFVTQMWEY
+90 VAALAVMFVTQMWEY
-105 RATYTAVYQESA
+105 RATYTVVYKESA

-194 PVALTALL
+194 PVALVALL
-202 LTARIQKSH
+202 LTARVQKSH

-216 AASLSFA
+216 AASLSFV

-239 NKVGVFQGELDCRID
+239 NKVGAFQSDLGRRID
-254 RFEREKIDAEL
+254 RFEREKIGAEL

-284 VIVVGTMLLVTGQVD
+284 VIVVGTMLLVTGRVD

-318 VVLQAVAELMDM
+318 VILQAVAELMDM
-330 SLSLERM
+330 SLSLKRM
-337 RAIENEPVQT
+337 RAIENEPIQT

-358 VVFEDVG
+358 VAFDDVG
-365 FAYADGEDVLGSVSF
+365 FAYADGEDVLDGVSF
-380 KAREGQVTALVGASG
+380 TAREGQVTALVGASG

-406 RFWDVSSGTVF
+406 RFWDVSSGAVF

-432 SAFSEVFQDVVL
+432 SSFSEVFQDVVL

-453 RLGRK
+453 RLGK
-458 DATNEEVLAAA
+458 KNATDEEVLAAA
-469 RAARCDEF
+469 KAARCDEF

-485 DTMIGENGSRLSGGE
+485 DTLIGENGGRLSGGE

-511 KDAPIVLLDEAT
+511 KNAPIVLLDEAT
-523 ASLDVENETYVQAAL
+523 ASLDVENETQVQAAL

-550 AHRMRTVDNADKI
+550 AHRMRTVDNANKI
-563 VVLEGGCVVE
+563 VVLEGGRVVE

-582 KPDGRYRRMLELQ
+582 KPEGRYRRMLELQ
-595 RESEVWAL
+595 RESAAWAL

>member
-1 MRACGE
+1 MA
-7 TTEQVRRGGLKGVTA
+7 A
-22 VWRSIQDTFAL
+22 VWRRIQDAFAL

-62 YFTARGFIRY
+62 YFVASDFARY
-72 LDDPSVGLPDM
+72 LGEPAIGLPGM
-83 ALFAVAI
+83 APYVVGI
-90 VAALVVMFVTQMWEY
+90 VAALAVMFVTQMWEY
-105 RATYTAVYQESA
+105 RATYTVVYKESA

-194 PVALTALL
+194 PVALVALL
-202 LTARIQKSH
+202 LTARVQKSH

-216 AASLSFA
+216 AASLSFV

-239 NKVGVFQGELDCRID
+239 NKVGAFQSDLGRRID
-254 RFEREKIDAEL
+254 RFEREKIGAEL

-284 VIVVGTMLLVTGQVD
+284 VIVVGTMLLVTGRVD

-318 VVLQAVAELMDM
+318 VILQAVAELMDM
-330 SLSLERM
+330 SLSLKRM
-337 RAIENEPVQT
+337 RAIENEPIQT

-358 VVFEDVG
+358 VAFDDVG
-365 FAYADGEDVLGSVSF
+365 FAYADGEDVLDGVSF
-380 KAREGQVTALVGASG
+380 TAREGQVTALVGASG

-406 RFWDVSSGTVF
+406 RFWDVSSGAVF

-432 SAFSEVFQDVVL
+432 SSFSEVFQDVVL

-453 RLGRK
+453 RLGK
-458 DATNEEVLAAA
+458 KNATDEEVLAAA

-477 VERLPNGY
+477 VGRLPNGY

-511 KDAPIVLLDEAT
+511 KNAPIVLLDEAT
-523 ASLDVENETYVQAAL
+523 ASLDVENETQVQAAL

-563 VVLEGGCVVE
+563 VVLEGGRVVE

-582 KPDGRYRRMLELQ
+582 KPEGRYRRMLELQ
-595 RESEVWAL
+595 RESAAWAL

>member
-1 MRACGE
+1 MW
-7 TTEQVRRGGLKGVTA
+7 RR
-22 VWRSIQDTFAL
+22 IQDAFAL

-62 YFTARGFIRY
+62 YFVASDFIGC
-72 LDDPSVGLPDM
+72 LGDPAVCLPSMAPYVVG
-83 ALFAVAI
+83 I
-90 VAALVVMFVTQMWEY
+90 VAALAVMFVTQMWEY
-105 RATYTAVYQESA
+105 RATYTVVYKESA

-194 PVALTALL
+194 PVALVALL
-202 LTARIQKSH
+202 LTARVQKSH

-216 AASLSFA
+216 AASLSFV

-239 NKVGVFQGELDCRID
+239 NKVGAFQSDLGRRID
-254 RFEREKIDAEL
+254 RFEREKIGAEL

-284 VIVVGTMLLVTGQVD
+284 VIVVGTMLLVTGRVD

-318 VVLQAVAELMDM
+318 VILQAVAELMDM
-330 SLSLERM
+330 SLSLKRM
-337 RAIENEPVQT
+337 RAIENEPIQT

-358 VVFEDVG
+358 VAFDDVG
-365 FAYADGEDVLGSVSF
+365 FAYADGEDVLDGVSF
-380 KAREGQVTALVGASG
+380 AAREGQVTALVGASG

-406 RFWDVSSGTVF
+406 RFWDVSSGAVF

-432 SAFSEVFQDVVL
+432 SSFSEVFQDVVL

-453 RLGRK
+453 RLGK
-458 DATNEEVLAAA
+458 KNATDEEVLAAA
-469 RAARCDEF
+469 KAARCDEF

-523 ASLDVENETYVQAAL
+523 ASLDVENETQVQAAL

-563 VVLEGGCVVE
+563 VVLEGGSVVE

-582 KPDGRYRRMLELQ
+582 KPEGRYRRMLELQ
-595 RESEVWAL
+595 RESAAWAL

>member
-1 MRACGE
+1 M
-7 TTEQVRRGGLKGVTA
+7 TTVRR
-22 VWRSIQDTFAL
+22 RHQDIFAL

-62 YFTARGFIRY
+62 YFVASDFVRY
-72 LDDPSVGLPDM
+72 LGEPAVGLPGM
-83 ALFAVAI
+83 ALYAVGI
-90 VAALVVMFVTQMWEY
+90 VAALAVMFVTQMWEY
-105 RATYTAVYQESA
+105 RATYTVVYQESA

-154 ERLFSHTMPQIFGM
+154 ERLFSHTMPQLFGM
-168 GASTLVFAAMM
+168 GASTLVFAVMM

-194 PVALTALL
+194 PVALVALL
-202 LTARIQKSH
+202 LTARVQKSH

-216 AASLSFA
+216 AASLSFV

-239 NKVGVFQGELDCRID
+239 NKVSAFQGELDHCID
-254 RFEREKIDAEL
+254 RFEREKIGAEL

-284 VIVVGTMLLVTGQVD
+284 VIVVGTMLLVAGRVD

-318 VVLQAVAELMDM
+318 VILQAIAELMDM
-330 SLSLERM
+330 SLSLGRM
-337 RAIENEPVQT
+337 RAIENEPIQT
-347 GSTSFE
+347 GRTSFE

-358 VVFEDVG
+358 VAFDDVG
-365 FAYADGEDVLGSVSF
+365 FAYADGEDVLDGVSF
-380 KAREGQVTALVGASG
+380 TAREGQVTALVGASG

-406 RFWDVSSGTVF
+406 RFWDVSSGAVF

-432 SAFSEVFQDVVL
+432 SSFSEVFQDVVL

-453 RLGRK
+453 RLGK
-458 DATNEEVLAAA
+458 KNATDEEVLAAA
-469 RAARCDEF
+469 KAARCDEF
-477 VERLPNGY
+477 VERLPNDY
-485 DTMIGENGSRLSGGE
+485 DTLIGENGGRLSGGE

-511 KDAPIVLLDEAT
+511 KNAPIVLLDEAT
-523 ASLDVENETYVQAAL
+523 ASLDVENETQVQAAL

-563 VVLEGGCVVE
+563 VVLEGGRVVE

-582 KPDGRYRRMLELQ
+582 KPEGRYRRMLELQ
-595 RESEVWAL
+595 RESAAWAL

>member
-1 MRACGE
+1 
-7 TTEQVRRGGLKGVTA
+7 
-22 VWRSIQDTFAL
+22 
-33 TDQGMKDFMRG
+33 MKDFMRG

-62 YFTARGFIRY
+62 YFVASDFIGC
-72 LDDPSVGLPDM
+72 LGDPAACLPSMAPYVVG
-83 ALFAVAI
+83 I
-90 VAALVVMFVTQMWEY
+90 VAALAVMFVTQMWEY
-105 RATYTAVYQESA
+105 RATYTVVYKESA

-168 GASTLVFAAMM
+168 GASTLVFAVMM

-194 PVALTALL
+194 PVALVALL
-202 LTARIQKSH
+202 LTARVQKSH

-216 AASLSFA
+216 AASLSFV

-239 NKVGVFQGELDCRID
+239 NKVGAFQSDLGRRID
-254 RFEREKIDAEL
+254 RFEREKIGAEL

-284 VIVVGTMLLVTGQVD
+284 VIVVGTMLLVAGRVD

-318 VVLQAVAELMDM
+318 VILQAIAELMDM
-330 SLSLERM
+330 SLSLGRM
-337 RAIENEPVQT
+337 RAIENEPIQT
-347 GSTSFE
+347 GHTSFE

-358 VVFEDVG
+358 VAFDDVG
-365 FAYADGEDVLGSVSF
+365 FAYADGEDVLDGVSF
-380 KAREGQVTALVGASG
+380 TAREGQVTALVGASG

-406 RFWDVSSGTVF
+406 RFWDVSSGAVF
-417 VGGVDVSTVDPETLL
+417 VGGVDVSTVDLETLL
-432 SAFSEVFQDVVL
+432 SSFSEVFQDVVL

-453 RLGRK
+453 RLGK
-458 DATNEEVLAAA
+458 KNATDEEVLAAA
-469 RAARCDEF
+469 KAARCDEF

-523 ASLDVENETYVQAAL
+523 ASLDVENETQVQAAL

-563 VVLEGGCVVE
+563 VVLEGGRVAE

-595 RESEVWAL
+595 RESAAWAL

>member
-1 MRACGE
+1 M
-7 TTEQVRRGGLKGVTA
+7 TA
-22 VWRSIQDTFAL
+22 VWRRIQDAFAL
-33 TDQGMKDFMRG
+33 TDQGMKDFIRG

-62 YFTARGFIRY
+62 YFVASDFVRY
-72 LDDPSVGLPDM
+72 LDNPSVGLPGM
-83 ALFAVAI
+83 ALYAAGI
-90 VAALVVMFVTQMWEY
+90 VAALAVMFVTQMWEY
-105 RATYTAVYQESA
+105 RGTYTVVYQESA
-117 RKRIAIAERL
+117 RKRISIAERL

-168 GASTLVFAAMM
+168 GASTLVFAVMM

-194 PVALTALL
+194 PVALVALL
-202 LTARIQKSH
+202 LTAHIQKSH

-223 DGLQEYLEC
+223 DALQEYLEC

-239 NKVGVFQGELDCRID
+239 NKVGAFQDELDCRID
-254 RFEREKIDAEL
+254 RFEREKIGAEL
-265 AMGVAVCSAQ
+265 AMGVAVRSAQ

-284 VIVVGTMLLVTGQVD
+284 VIVVGTVLLVAGQVD
-299 FLVFFVYLLAVT
+299 FLVFFVYLLAVA

-318 VVLQAVAELMDM
+318 VILQAIAELMDM

-337 RAIENEPVQT
+337 RAIENEPIQT

-358 VVFEDVG
+358 VVFKDVG

-406 RFWDVSSGTVF
+406 RFWDVSSGAIF

-453 RLGRK
+453 RLGKK

-595 RESEVWAL
+595 RESEVWVL

>member
-1 MRACGE
+1 
-7 TTEQVRRGGLKGVTA
+7 
-22 VWRSIQDTFAL
+22 
-33 TDQGMKDFMRG
+33 MKDFMRG

-62 YFTARGFIRY
+62 YFVASDFVRY
-72 LDDPSVGLPDM
+72 LGDPAVGLPGM
-83 ALFAVAI
+83 ALYAVGI
-90 VAALVVMFVTQMWEY
+90 VAALAVMFVTQMWEY
-105 RATYTAVYQESA
+105 RATYTVVYQESA

-194 PVALTALL
+194 PVALVALL
-202 LTARIQKSH
+202 LTARVQKSH

-216 AASLSFA
+216 AASLSFV

-239 NKVGVFQGELDCRID
+239 NKVGAFQSDLGRRID

-284 VIVVGTMLLVTGQVD
+284 VIVVGTMLLVTGRVD

-318 VVLQAVAELMDM
+318 VILQAVAELMDM
-330 SLSLERM
+330 SLSLGRM
-337 RAIENEPVQT
+337 RAIENEPIQT
-347 GSTSFE
+347 GHTSFE

-358 VVFEDVG
+358 VVFDDVG
-365 FAYADGEDVLGSVSF
+365 FAYADGEDVLDGVSF
-380 KAREGQVTALVGASG
+380 TAREGQVTALVGASG

-406 RFWDVSSGTVF
+406 RFWDVSSGAVF

-432 SAFSEVFQDVVL
+432 SSFSEVFQDVVL

-453 RLGRK
+453 RLGK
-458 DATNEEVLAAA
+458 KNATDEEVLAAA
-469 RAARCDEF
+469 KVARCDEF

-485 DTMIGENGSRLSGGE
+485 DTLIGENGGRLSGGE

-511 KDAPIVLLDEAT
+511 KNAPIVLLDEAT
-523 ASLDVENETYVQAAL
+523 ASLDVENETQVQAAL

-563 VVLEGGCVVE
+563 VVLEGGRVVE

-582 KPDGRYRRMLELQ
+582 KPEGRYRRMLELQ
-595 RESEVWAL
+595 RESAAWAL

>member
-1 MRACGE
+1 MA
-7 TTEQVRRGGLKGVTA
+7 A
-22 VWRSIQDTFAL
+22 VWRRIQDAFAL

-62 YFTARGFIRY
+62 YFVASDFIGC
-72 LDDPSVGLPDM
+72 LGDSAACLPSMAPYVVG
-83 ALFAVAI
+83 I
-90 VAALVVMFVTQMWEY
+90 VAALAVMFVTQMWEY
-105 RATYTAVYQESA
+105 RATYTVVYKESA

-194 PVALTALL
+194 PVALVALL
-202 LTARIQKSH
+202 LTARVQKSH

-216 AASLSFA
+216 AASLSFV

-239 NKVGVFQGELDCRID
+239 NKVGAFQSDLGRRID
-254 RFEREKIDAEL
+254 RFEREKIGAEL

-284 VIVVGTMLLVTGQVD
+284 VIVVGTMLLVAGRVD

-318 VVLQAVAELMDM
+318 VILQAIAELMDM
-330 SLSLERM
+330 SLSLGRM
-337 RAIENEPVQT
+337 RAIENEPIQT

-358 VVFEDVG
+358 VAFDDVG
-365 FAYADGEDVLGSVSF
+365 FAYADGEDVLDGVSF
-380 KAREGQVTALVGASG
+380 TAWEGQVTALVGASG

-406 RFWDVSSGTVF
+406 RFWDVSSGAVF

-432 SAFSEVFQDVVL
+432 SSFSEVFQDVVL

-453 RLGRK
+453 RLGK
-458 DATNEEVLAAA
+458 KNATDEEVLAAA

-523 ASLDVENETYVQAAL
+523 ASLDVENETQVQAAL

-563 VVLEGGCVVE
+563 VVLEGGRVVE

-582 KPDGRYRRMLELQ
+582 KPEGRYRRMLELQ
-595 RESEVWAL
+595 RESAAWAL

>member
-1 MRACGE
+1 
-7 TTEQVRRGGLKGVTA
+7 
-22 VWRSIQDTFAL
+22 
-33 TDQGMKDFMRG
+33 MKDFMRG

-62 YFTARGFIRY
+62 YFVASDFVRY
-72 LDDPSVGLPDM
+72 LGEPAVGLPGM
-83 ALFAVAI
+83 ALYAVGI
-90 VAALVVMFVTQMWEY
+90 VAALAVMFVTQMWEY
-105 RATYTAVYQESA
+105 RATYTVVYQESA

-168 GASTLVFAAMM
+168 GASTLVFAVMM

-194 PVALTALL
+194 PVALVALL
-202 LTARIQKSH
+202 LTARVQKSH

-216 AASLSFA
+216 AASLSFV

-239 NKVGVFQGELDCRID
+239 NKVGAFQSDLGRRID
-254 RFEREKIDAEL
+254 RFEREKIGAEL

-284 VIVVGTMLLVTGQVD
+284 VIVVGTMLLVAGRVD
-299 FLVFFVYLLAVT
+299 FLVFFAYLLAVT

-318 VVLQAVAELMDM
+318 VILQAIAELMDM
-330 SLSLERM
+330 SLSLKRM
-337 RAIENEPVQT
+337 RAIENEPIQT

-358 VVFEDVG
+358 VAFDDVG
-365 FAYADGEDVLGSVSF
+365 FAYADGEDVLDGVSF
-380 KAREGQVTALVGASG
+380 TAREGQVTALVGASG

-406 RFWDVSSGTVF
+406 RFWDVSSGAVF

-432 SAFSEVFQDVVL
+432 SSFSEVFQDVVL

-453 RLGRK
+453 RLGK
-458 DATNEEVLAAA
+458 KNATDEEVLAAA
-469 RAARCDEF
+469 KAARCDEF
-477 VERLPNGY
+477 VERLLNGY
-485 DTMIGENGSRLSGGE
+485 DTLIGENGGRLSGGE

-523 ASLDVENETYVQAAL
+523 ASLDVENETQVQAAL

-563 VVLEGGCVVE
+563 VVLEGGSVVE

-582 KPDGRYRRMLELQ
+582 KPEGRYRRMLELQ
-595 RESEVWAL
+595 RESAAWAL

>member
-1 MRACGE
+1 
-7 TTEQVRRGGLKGVTA
+7 
-22 VWRSIQDTFAL
+22 
-33 TDQGMKDFMRG
+33 MKDFMRG

-62 YFTARGFIRY
+62 YFVASDFIGC
-72 LDDPSVGLPDM
+72 LGDPAVCLPSMAPYVVG
-83 ALFAVAI
+83 I
-90 VAALVVMFVTQMWEY
+90 VAALAVMFVTQMWEY
-105 RATYTAVYQESA
+105 RATYTVVYKESA

-194 PVALTALL
+194 PVALAALL
-202 LTARIQKSH
+202 LTARVQKSH

-216 AASLSFA
+216 AASLSFV

-239 NKVGVFQGELDCRID
+239 NKVGAFQSDLGRRID
-254 RFEREKIDAEL
+254 RFEREKIGAEL

-284 VIVVGTMLLVTGQVD
+284 VIVVGTMLLVAGRVD

-318 VVLQAVAELMDM
+318 VILQAIAELMDM
-330 SLSLERM
+330 SLSLGRM
-337 RAIENEPVQT
+337 RAIENEPIQT
-347 GSTSFE
+347 GHTSFE

-358 VVFEDVG
+358 VAFDDVG
-365 FAYADGEDVLGSVSF
+365 FAYADGEDVLDGVSF
-380 KAREGQVTALVGASG
+380 TAREGQVTALVGASG

-406 RFWDVSSGTVF
+406 RFWDVSSGAVF

-432 SAFSEVFQDVVL
+432 SSFSEVFQDVVL

-453 RLGRK
+453 RLGK
-458 DATNEEVLAAA
+458 KNATDEEVLAAA
-469 RAARCDEF
+469 KAARCDEF

-485 DTMIGENGSRLSGGE
+485 DTLIGENGGRLSGGE

-511 KDAPIVLLDEAT
+511 KNAPIVLLDEAT
-523 ASLDVENETYVQAAL
+523 ASLDVENETQVQAAL

-563 VVLEGGCVVE
+563 VVLEGGRVVE

-582 KPDGRYRRMLELQ
+582 KPEGRYRRMLELQ
-595 RESEVWAL
+595 RESAAWAL

>member
-1 MRACGE
+1 
-7 TTEQVRRGGLKGVTA
+7 
-22 VWRSIQDTFAL
+22 
-33 TDQGMKDFMRG
+33 MKDFMRG

-62 YFTARGFIRY
+62 YFVASDFVRY
-72 LDDPSVGLPDM
+72 LGEPAIGLPGM
-83 ALFAVAI
+83 APYVVGI
-90 VAALVVMFVTQMWEY
+90 VAALAVMFVTQMWEY
-105 RATYTAVYQESA
+105 RATYTVVYKESA

-194 PVALTALL
+194 PVALVALL
-202 LTARIQKSH
+202 LTARVQKSH

-216 AASLSFA
+216 AASLSFV

-239 NKVGVFQGELDCRID
+239 NKVGAFQSDLGRRID
-254 RFEREKIDAEL
+254 RFEREKIGAEL

-284 VIVVGTMLLVTGQVD
+284 VIVVGTMLLVAGRVD

-318 VVLQAVAELMDM
+318 VILQAIAELMDM
-330 SLSLERM
+330 SLSLKRM

-365 FAYADGEDVLGSVSF
+365 FAYADGEDVLDGVSF
-380 KAREGQVTALVGASG
+380 TAREGQVTALVGASG

-406 RFWDVSSGTVF
+406 RFWDVSSGAVF

-432 SAFSEVFQDVVL
+432 SSFSEVFQDVVL

-453 RLGRK
+453 RLGK
-458 DATNEEVLAAA
+458 KNATDEEVLAAA
-469 RAARCDEF
+469 KAARCDEF

-523 ASLDVENETYVQAAL
+523 ASLDVENETQVQAAL

-563 VVLEGGCVVE
+563 VVLEGGRVVE

-595 RESEVWAL
+595 RESAAWAL